1 MNRLKKRLQVY
12 GLVSSALIITLW
24 LLLVP
29 AATTKTLGTSS
40 KSSQPP
46 ITPSSEV
53 ANLQELKWLSK
64 LFKQADTTADGVLS
78 PNELTWAVQN
88 KISKHVREALMSNP
102 RNFFSLDKINHN
114 GQVEWEEWL
123 TRFYKDHNI
132 EKDADM
138 QRGHREKLAAAKAAW
153 SEAAR
158 SNPDAL
164 NLDEFLGFTHPESSH
179 SGLSQQLE
187 EMLIRHDLNGDGVIA
202 LQEYLDDPFY
212 LELTSE
218 EQAMRKREFL
228 DQIDGDNNGSADRRE
243 ILTFL
248 DPKGQSQAKAESNHL
263 ITLADEDGDGFLS
276 FSEVKRHAQ
285 TFLDSKWVSPERSFH
300 WDL

>member
-1 MNRLKKRLQVY
+1 MSRLKKRLQVY
-12 GLVSSALIITLW
+12 GLVSSVLIITLW

-29 AATTKTLGTSS
+29 AAQTTKPLRTARSARPT
-40 KSSQPP
+40 PP
-46 ITPSSEV
+46 PTPSSEV
-53 ANLQELKWLSK
+53 ANLQELKWLST
-64 LFKQADTTADGVLS
+64 LFKKADTTADGVLS

-123 TRFYKDHNI
+123 ARFYKDHKI
-132 EKDADM
+132 DKDAEM
-138 QRGHREKLAAAKAAW
+138 QRGHKEKLAAAKAAW

-187 EMLIRHDLNGDGVIA
+187 EMLIRHDLNGDGVIE
-202 LQEYLDDPFY
+202 LKGSYTFSHI
-212 LELTSE
+212 LELFQE
-218 EQAMRKREFL
+218 EPYYHT
-228 DQIDGDNNGSADRRE
+228 N
-243 ILTFL
+243 
-248 DPKGQSQAKAESNHL
+248 
-263 ITLADEDGDGFLS
+263 
-276 FSEVKRHAQ
+276 V
-285 TFLDSKWVSPERSFH
+285 
-300 WDL
+300 

>member
-1 MNRLKKRLQVY
+1 M
-12 GLVSSALIITLW
+12 
-24 LLLVP
+24 LLVP
-29 AATTKTLGTSS
+29 AAQTTKPLRTARSA
-40 KSSQPP
+40 QVPP
-46 ITPSSEV
+46 PPTPSSEV
-53 ANLQELKWLSK
+53 ANLQELKWLST
-64 LFKQADTTADGVLS
+64 LFKKADTTADGVLS

-123 TRFYKDHNI
+123 ARFYNDHKI
-132 EKDADM
+132 DKDAEM
-138 QRGHREKLAAAKAAW
+138 QRGHKEKLAAAKAAW

-187 EMLIRHDLNGDGVIA
+187 EMLIRHDLNGDGVIE
-202 LQEYLDDPFY
+202 LKEYLDDPFY

-218 EQAMRKREFL
+218 EQAIRKQEFL
-228 DQIDGDNNGSADRRE
+228 DQIDADNNGSADRRE

-248 DPKGQSQAKAESNHL
+248 DPKGQSQAKVESNHL

-276 FSEVKRHAQ
+276 FSEVKKHAQ
-285 TFLDSKWVSPERSFH
+285 AFLDSKWVSPERSFH